1 MPFLS
6 FACDHTY
13 ESGFRVQA
21 CFELDHGVTALSG
34 PSGSGKTT
42 TLLMIAGLLRP
53 DVATIRLADR
63 LVTDTAKRIHLP
75 AEKRNV
81 GLVFQEHR
89 LFPHMT
95 VRQNLEYGQRRKPR
109 RQIDMDRVIAI
120 LELGSLVKRYPQSL
134 SGGERQRVALGRALL
149 SGPELLLL
157 DEPVN
162 SLDAPLAGRILDFL
176 EHLLAE
182 YEIPTLLVTHD
193 ERHVARLATRV
204 IRLNAGQVAS

>member
-1 MPFLS
+1 MSFLA
-6 FACDHTY
+6 FECDHAY
-13 ESGFRVQA
+13 ESGFRIQVR
-21 CFELDHGVTALSG
+21 FELDRGVTALAG

-53 DVATIRLADR
+53 DVATIRLGDR
-63 LVTDTAKRIHLP
+63 LVTHTAKRIHVP

-89 LFPHMT
+89 LFPHKT
-95 VRQNLEYGQRRKPR
+95 VQQNLEYGRRRKP
-109 RQIDMDRVIAI
+109 QHKIDTDRVIAI
-120 LELGSLVKRYPQSL
+120 LELGPLVKRYPQSL

-193 ERHVARLATRV
+193 EQHVARLASRV
-204 IRLNAGQVAS
+204 IRLSAGQVVN